1 MKKMRSDLTLK
12 GSDIFLIGS
21 AIGYGLKIQSN
32 EDSDPHLFFALFAA
46 THLTHC
52 IYYPHNILHFGQ
64 GDWFFLAMLILLHI
78 PLLFLK
84 VEQKV

>member
-32 EDSDPHLFFALFAA
+32 EEDALIPIFLSFFF
-46 THLTHC
+46 
-52 IYYPHNILHFGQ
+52 ILCLLKPKQHIVPT
-64 GDWFFLAMLILLHI
+64 LILSH
-78 PLLFLK
+78 
-84 VEQKV
+84 

>member
-32 EDSDPHLFFALFAA
+32 EDSDPHLFL
-46 THLTHC
+46 LC
-52 IYYPHNILHFGQ
+52 LLQRILHIVFVE
-64 GDWFFLAMLILLHI
+64 ILLSPEI
-78 PLLFLK
+78 KTFGLESTIGDIFSKIEVVP
-84 VEQKV
+84 QI